1 MPESSTTSENLSA
14 AECAKRTG
22 LTIRALRLYESKGL
36 ISPNRTPKGWRFY
49 GAKELERLNEIQVL
63 KQLGLSL
70 ASITTLLASRANT
83 LDQTLALQ
91 HDILT
96 ERQVKTAQSLN
107 LIKAA
112 REKTT
117 RGETLSTSD
126 LISLVKGTTMSM
138 QNHEARAQLRYEQ
151 TRPRIE
157 MNIEGLSFLDYVGF
171 YQHSSGDIEEI
182 KTRDG
187 GISSRIT
194 GQMWIDQFC
203 EGTDKFFFKVI
214 AAQTTFQ
221 RDAGGKIVS
230 LIEHQGGF
238 ESLAKRI
245 TSEVAAAYEEAV
257 AQRIKLKTPIPGSAE
272 IVRSLVLEQQHGA
285 PDYNRLAEPLGLLV
299 REQQSMVQPD
309 LMSRGDIKDTA
320 FRGVADD
327 GADVYEITFTNDSI
341 LEWRFAAGLD
351 GKIHMM
357 WFRPIP

>member
-1 MPESSTTSENLSA
+1 MPEGSATGQNLSA

-36 ISPNRTPKGWRFY
+36 ISPSRSSKGWRFY
-49 GAKELERLNEIQVL
+49 SAMELARLNEIQVL

-91 HDILT
+91 QDILT

-112 REKTT
+112 RGKTL

-126 LISLVKGTTMSM
+126 LINLLKETNMSS
-138 QNHEARAQLRYEQ
+138 QSHEARALVRYEQ

-157 MNIEGLSFLDYVGF
+157 MNTEGLSFLDYVGF
-171 YQHSSGDIEEI
+171 YQHASGEIEEI
-182 KTRDG
+182 KNRDG

-221 RDAGGKIVS
+221 RDGDGKVVS

-245 TSEVAAAYEEAV
+245 TSEVAAAYEEAL
-257 AQRIKLKTPIPGSAE
+257 ALRIKLKTPIPGSAN
-272 IVRSLVLEQQHGA
+272 ILRSLVLEQQQGT
-285 PDYNRLAEPLGLLV
+285 PDYNRLSEPLGLLV

-309 LMSRGDIKDTA
+309 LMSGGDIKDIT
-320 FRGVADD
+320 FRGVAED
-327 GADVYEITFTNDSI
+327 GADVYEISFTNDSI